1 MHTVR
6 APGAE
11 ARPGPIELRLP
22 IDGTEAPFA
31 YPDADGCLAL
41 EVALSPGGYASLVLP
56 TDDARRWAG
65 DAFAALSVA
74 YAEAT
79 GDPHALSE
87 EELAALPPATTYH
100 LGAGLH
106 LCAEGEHPAVMR
118 FHLVVDLAGECLDE
132 ALLRSAL
139 VEELSERFKVA
150 RVGVSAA
157 FALSGRP
164 S

>member
-1 MHTVR
+1 MPT
-6 APGAE
+6 
-11 ARPGPIELRLP
+11 ARTTAGPIELRLP

-31 YPDADGCLAL
+31 YPDTDGCLAL
-41 EVALSPGGYASLVLP
+41 EVALACGGYASLVLP
-56 TDDARRWAG
+56 TADARHWAG
-65 DAFAALSVA
+65 AAFAAISGA

-87 EELAALPPATTYH
+87 EELAALPPASVYH
-100 LGAGLH
+100 PGPGLH
-106 LCAEGEHPAVMR
+106 LCAEGEHSAVMR
-118 FHLVVDLAGECLDE
+118 FHLVVDVAGECLDE

-139 VEELSERFKVA
+139 VEEISERFKVA
-150 RVGVSAA
+150 RVAVSAA

>member
-1 MHTVR
+1 
-6 APGAE
+6 
-11 ARPGPIELRLP
+11 
-22 IDGTEAPFA
+22 
-31 YPDADGCLAL
+31 
-41 EVALSPGGYASLVLP
+41 
-56 TDDARRWAG
+56 
-65 DAFAALSVA
+65 
-74 YAEAT
+74 
-79 GDPHALSE
+79 
-87 EELAALPPATTYH
+87 
-100 LGAGLH
+100 
-106 LCAEGEHPAVMR
+106 MR

>member
-1 MHTVR
+1 MPT
-6 APGAE
+6 APTTA
-11 ARPGPIELRLP
+11 GPIELRLP
-22 IDGTEAPFA
+22 IDGAEAPFA
-31 YPDADGCLAL
+31 YPDTSGCLAL

-56 TDDARRWAG
+56 TGDARRWAA
-65 DAFAALSVA
+65 DAFAAISVA

-87 EELAALPPATTYH
+87 EELASLPPARTYH
-100 LGAGLH
+100 PGAGLH
-106 LCAEGEHPAVMR
+106 LCAEGKGPAVMR